1 MVLYVIAAG
10 MFVFYSNSN
19 PHFLTA
25 HHGGPTAALRQ
36 SKQQHKEIEERVS
49 ESLDP
54 LLVLKLR

>member
-1 MVLYVIAAG
+1 MLLYVIAAG

-19 PHFLTA
+19 AHFLTA
-25 HHGGPTAALRQ
+25 HHGAQTAVLRQ
-36 SKQQHKEIEERVS
+36 SKEQHKEIEERVS